1 MMIENSSTRTTFTVE
16 NALYLALF
24 ALAVFLRFNQLG
36 AAPLTDAEARNALS
50 VLHFLRGQPELAL
63 PDSPAYF
70 FFTYFSFFVFQPN
83 DATARLTAALF
94 GSLVVLLPWLFRD
107 WLGRGAALLT
117 GALLAVSS
125 GMIAASRT
133 VDATGSAT
141 MLALFALGLSLAFW
155 RALWRRSAV
164 RGQAARV
171 IATAIAFGLGLAS
184 GGPFFTGLLLTGLTL
199 LIAARTLLRDSLDWR
214 AAWAALAA
222 ERWRSLAALAL
233 TVLIVST
240 VGLIYRSGL
249 GALAASWLNWLTGF
263 SPTASGRSVLT
274 LPVFLLAYEP
284 LLLIFGL
291 IGAVRAIRQRD
302 LVGQVFVTFFLVAAL
317 FGLLY
322 TGRSLAEVV
331 WLIAPLA
338 ALGAKAIVEIVA
350 ARWVTE
356 EWPLVAG
363 LSAVLLALWGFAQI
377 NLTRFAEQLRFN
389 PGLLNAPEGV
399 TLTSVIGLV
408 FVLIALVAAVL
419 VTFLFAVGWSSRAA
433 VLGATFV
440 GAFTLLAATLN
451 AGWGLA
457 QERVTEPV
465 ELWQTRPT
473 ALDVRRLV
481 ESVKATSNFAV
492 GQEREIEVV
501 VNLPADQPGESAEA
515 ALAEAQTGALAWALR
530 DFANV
535 RFVVGL
541 DALVNAPVVITAANE
556 QDPTLGSAY
565 VGQAFTLY
573 RQWRPDNLLE
583 GEQLRWLLNRNA
595 PTESARLVFWVRQ
608 DIQQLQTVQ
617 TP

>member
-1 MMIENSSTRTTFTVE
+1 MIENSSTRSYFTVE

-36 AAPLTDAEARNALS
+36 AAPLTDDEARNALS

-70 FFTYFSFFVFQPN
+70 FFTYFSFFILQPE
-83 DATARLTAALF
+83 AHTARLTAALF
-94 GSLVVLLPWLFRD
+94 GALVVLLPWLFRD

-117 GALLAVSS
+117 GALFAISS
-125 GMIAASRT
+125 GMIAASRG
-133 VDATGSAT
+133 VDAT
-141 MLALFALGLSLAFW
+141 MLALFALGLSLA
-155 RALWRRSAV
+155 LWR
-164 RGQAARV
+164 QYAASRQPAWL
-171 IATAIAFGLGLAS
+171 IGGGIAFGAGLAS

-199 LIAARTLLRDSLDWR
+199 LIASRTLLRDSFDWR
-214 AAWAALAA
+214 AAGATLAA
-222 ERWRSLAALAL
+222 ERWRFLAVLAL
-233 TVLIVST
+233 TVLLVST

-249 GALAASWLNWLTGF
+249 GALAGSWVNWLAGF
-263 SPTASGRSVLT
+263 SPTTPGRSALT

-284 LLLIFGL
+284 LILVFGL

-302 LVGQVFVTFFLVAAL
+302 LVGQLLVTFFLIAAL

-322 TGRSLAEVV
+322 SGRALADVV

-338 ALGAKAIVEIVA
+338 VLGAKAIVEIVA
-350 ARWVTE
+350 ARWVAE
-356 EWPLVAG
+356 DWPLVAG

-389 PGLLNAPEGV
+389 PALLSAPEGV
-399 TLTSVIGLV
+399 TFTSFLGLF
-408 FVLIALVAAVL
+408 FVVIALLAAVL
-419 VTFLFAVGWSSRAA
+419 VTFLFAIGWSSRAA

-440 GAFTLLAATLN
+440 GAFALLAATLN

-457 QERVTEPV
+457 QERVNEPV
-465 ELWQTRPT
+465 ELWQPRPT
-473 ALDVRRLV
+473 ALDVNRLIDTLTT
-481 ESVKATSNFAV
+481 TSNLAV
-492 GQEREIEVV
+492 GQEHELEVV
-501 VNLPADQPGESAEA
+501 VNLQADQPGESAEA

-530 DFANV
+530 DFVNV
-535 RFVVGL
+535 RFVAGL
-541 DALVNAPVVITAANE
+541 DALVNAPVVITYAGE

-595 PTESARLVFWVRQ
+595 PTESTRLVFWVRQ